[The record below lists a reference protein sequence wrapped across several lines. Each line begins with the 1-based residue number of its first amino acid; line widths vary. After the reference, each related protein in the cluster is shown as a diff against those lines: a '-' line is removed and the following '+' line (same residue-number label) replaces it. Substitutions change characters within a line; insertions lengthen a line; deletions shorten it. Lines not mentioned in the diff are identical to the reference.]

1 MADQFLLM
9 SEYDGVLE
17 VVLNRPEKLNAINL
31 EMWAG
36 IRDAVE
42 LLRTRRDLRVLLFRG
57 VGRCFSAGV
66 DLPDSNATYRD
77 SPAESRSWMRREMGM
92 GMHRTLEEME
102 KIEKPIVISNHA
114 MCVGGAIEL
123 SMSCDFRLAGAS
135 AQYWLPELAFG
146 MVPLS
151 GGISRLTRIVGP
163 HWARWMVLA
172 QKKVSAERALT
183 MGLVHEVYPDDQL
196 EQESRDFCRM
206 LAGFPVEGTAAGK
219 LAIELCTDL
228 DSDQSR
234 QVERL
239 TFSSLGFCKEYNE
252 MSDAII
258 KRLGGTGHHRG

>member
-1 MADQFLLM
+1 M
-9 SEYDGVLE
+9 SEEALLVSEGDGVLE

-36 IRDAVE
+36 LRDAVE
-42 LLRTRRDLRVLLFRG
+42 TLRTRRDLRVLLIRA
-57 VGRCFSAGV
+57 VGRYFSAGM
-66 DLPDSNATYRD
+66 DLTDNGTANYGD
-77 SPAESRSWMRREMGM
+77 SPTESRNFMRREMGM

-102 KIEKPIVISNHA
+102 KIEKPIVISHHA
-114 MCVGGAIEL
+114 MCVGAGIEL

-146 MVPLS
+146 MIPLS
-151 GGISRLTRIVGP
+151 GGISRLTRVVGP

-172 QKKVSAERALT
+172 QKKVSAERALI
-183 MGLVHEVYPDDQL
+183 MGLVHEVYPDDRL

-206 LAGFPVEGTAAGK
+206 LAGFPVEAAAAGK
-219 LAIELCTDL
+219 LAIELSADL

-234 QVERL
+234 QVDRL
-239 TFSSLGFCKEYNE
+239 TFSSLAFCKEYNE

-258 KRLGGTGHHRG
+258 KRLGGTGHRR